1 MKLSITYEELMPS
14 TVAGY
19 AIKISYIYS
28 SFDQKE
34 VDKLKSSLKDEIGTG
49 IISEINKDFEV
60 EQ

>member
-1 MKLSITYEELMPS
+1 MKLSINYEELMPS

-28 SFDQKE
+28 SFNKQEID
-34 VDKLKSSLKDEIGTG
+34 DLKAKLKDEIGTG

-60 EQ
+60 EP